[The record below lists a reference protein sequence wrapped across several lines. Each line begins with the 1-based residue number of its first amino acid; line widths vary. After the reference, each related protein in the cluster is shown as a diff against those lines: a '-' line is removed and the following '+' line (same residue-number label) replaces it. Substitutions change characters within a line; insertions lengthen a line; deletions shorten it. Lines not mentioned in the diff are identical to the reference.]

1 MIIVVTTIV
10 ITLICVFF
18 VINLSFGSKSINA
31 RADTLYTVADPQ
43 FLRSMGRLLGPPV
56 IEGNRIQTLVNGDE
70 IFPSMLE
77 AIRSARETVNFE
89 TFIYW
94 SGDIGKAFADALSER
109 ARSGVRVNVMLD
121 WFGCSDID
129 EAYVNEMKHAGVD
142 VYRYNPLR
150 WYTLGLMNNRTHR
163 KLLVID
169 GKVGFTG
176 GVGIATQWTGH
187 AQDKSHWR
195 DTHFRIEGPAVAQLQ
210 SAFIDN
216 WIQVCGQVLH
226 SAAYFPP
233 LEPDGGY
240 TAQVFKSSPRGGAE
254 GVQLMYLLSI
264 AAAKTSVQLSMSYF
278 VPDKVA
284 VNTFVAAQKRG
295 VQIQMIVPGPYID
308 KKVVRY
314 ASRYAWGALLQAGI
328 EIYEYQPTMFHCKV
342 MIVDELWTSV
352 GSTNFDS
359 RSFSVNDE
367 ANLNIYSSEFASKQA
382 RIFKQDLRNSR
393 RITLEE
399 WRNRPWK
406 NKIRDCIADLIS
418 PQL

>member
-1 MIIVVTTIV
+1 
-10 ITLICVFF
+10 L
-18 VINLSFGSKSINA
+18 
-31 RADTLYTVADPQ
+31 
-43 FLRSMGRLLGPPV
+43 GR
-56 IEGNRIQTLVNGDE
+56 
-70 IFPSMLE
+70 
-77 AIRSARETVNFE
+77 
-89 TFIYW
+89 
-94 SGDIGKAFADALSER
+94 
-109 ARSGVRVNVMLD
+109 
-121 WFGCSDID
+121 
-129 EAYVNEMKHAGVD
+129 
-142 VYRYNPLR
+142 
-150 WYTLGLMNNRTHR
+150 MNNRTHR

-176 GVGIATQWTGH
+176 GVGIATQWTGN
-187 AQDKSHWR
+187 AQDKAHWR

-216 WIQVCGQVLH
+216 WVQVCGQVLH

-233 LEPDGGY
+233 LEPAGEY
-240 TAQVFKSSPRGGAE
+240 TAQIFKSSPGGGAE
-254 GVQLMYLLSI
+254 SVQLMYLLSI

-284 VNTFVAAQKRG
+284 INTFVAAQKRG
-295 VQIQMIVPGPYID
+295 VRIQIIVPGPYID
-308 KKVVRY
+308 RKVLRY
-314 ASRYAWGALLQAGI
+314 ASRSAWGALLQAGI

-367 ANLNIYSSEFASKQA
+367 ANLNIYSAEFARIQA
-382 RIFKQDLRNSR
+382 RIFEQDLCNSR

-399 WRNRPWK
+399 WQNRPWK
-406 NKIRDCIADLIS
+406 NKIRDSIADLIS